1 MSGPCSCQTRHVF
14 TVHSTKHVMATIM
27 DQPQEDRL
35 RPWFRYGWLIPD
47 VA

>member
-1 MSGPCSCQTRHVF
+1 MTS
-14 TVHSTKHVMATIM
+14 KHVMVAIM

-47 VA
+47 VM